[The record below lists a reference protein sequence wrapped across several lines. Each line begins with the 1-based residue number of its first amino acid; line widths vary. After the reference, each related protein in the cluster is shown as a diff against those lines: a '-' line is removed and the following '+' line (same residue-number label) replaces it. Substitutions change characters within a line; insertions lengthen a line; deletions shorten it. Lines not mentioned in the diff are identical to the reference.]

1 MNIDGLG
8 KRDKILYA
16 YNKLRNG
23 ASKLLMRTENSK
35 QKGILCFG
43 PLQIFS
49 RGRKVTEK
57 KQRRHLSVAY
67 SKQPHVVGNRSVGY
81 VCRGRKCTVIGLWLI
96 IYAVFCHTP

>member
-57 KQRRHLSVAY
+57 NKDGILAWLTQSSLVSLETDLWDMFVAGENA
-67 SKQPHVVGNRSVGY
+67 P
-81 VCRGRKCTVIGLWLI
+81 
-96 IYAVFCHTP
+96 

>member
-57 KQRRHLSVAY
+57 NKDGILAWLTQSSLMPWETDLWDMFVAGENA
-67 SKQPHVVGNRSVGY
+67 P
-81 VCRGRKCTVIGLWLI
+81 
-96 IYAVFCHTP
+96 